1 MSIGTL
7 IKRLQNIMRDDAGV
21 NGDAQ
26 RIEQMVWI
34 IFLKVY
40 DAKEELWEL
49 HDDNYT
55 SILPEKLRWRN
66 WAVDKADGEAMT
78 GETLLDFVNNELFGT
93 IRKLEITSKTSMKKA
108 IVKYALEDTNNY
120 MKNGTLLRQV
130 INVIDEIDFNSYEDK
145 HAFNEIYET
154 ILKSL
159 QSAGNAGEFY
169 TPRAVTTFMAE
180 MVKPSLDDKIAD
192 FACGTGGFLTSA
204 LGILEKQVKTTEDR
218 EKLVNSVYGIEKK
231 QLPYIL
237 ALTNMILHDVDNP
250 QIYHMNTLEK
260 DVKDYTKDDKFD
272 VILMNPPYGGSE
284 LEIIKS
290 NFPANLRSSETADL
304 FMSVM
309 MYRLKD
315 NGRCAVVLPDGFLF
329 GDEAVK
335 VEIKKKLVEEFNLHT
350 IIRLPKSVFAPY
362 TSITTNILFF
372 DKAKKNENIWYYRLD
387 MPKGYK
393 NFSKTKP
400 ILNEHFN
407 CIKEWW
413 NDRKEIL
420 VENDDYISKCYTSED
435 IILNKYNLDL
445 CGYKTI
451 EEEILTPDEL
461 LKDYNEKK
469 EKINNNIDN
478 VLKKIKDLLG
488 EI

>member
-1 MSIGTL
+1 MSIGSL
-7 IKRLQNIMRDDAGV
+7 IKRLQTIMRDDAGV

-55 SILPEKLRWRN
+55 SIIPEDMRWRN
-66 WAVDKADGEAMT
+66 WAVDNADGQAMT
-78 GETLLDFVNNELFGT
+78 GETLLNFVNNELFAT
-93 IRKLEITSKTSMKKA
+93 IKGLEITSKTPMKKA

-180 MVKPSLDDKIAD
+180 MVNPTLDDKIAD

-250 QIYHMNTLEK
+250 KIYHTNSLEK
-260 DVKDYTKDDKFD
+260 DVKDYTNDDKFD

-304 FMSVM
+304 FMSVI
-309 MYRLKD
+309 MYRLKE

-329 GDEAVK
+329 SDEAVK
-335 VEIKKKLVEEFNLHT
+335 LEIKKKLISDFNLHT
-350 IIRLPKSVFAPY
+350 ILRLPSGVFAPY

-372 DKAKKNENIWYYRLD
+372 DKVGKTEKIDYFEIPLAEGLTNGFTKTRPFTEKNIECAKIWWNNRENNENGFRVTLED
-387 MPKGYK
+387 V
-393 NFSKTKP
+393 
-400 ILNEHFN
+400 
-407 CIKEWW
+407 IK
-413 NDRKEIL
+413 
-420 VENDDYISKCYTSED
+420 
-435 IILNKYNLDL
+435 NKYNLDFKNPNKIAEENEMSIDEIL
-445 CGYKTI
+445 KEMAVKNARSKEII
-451 EEEILTPDEL
+451 EELERL
-461 LKDYNEKK
+461 
-469 EKINNNIDN
+469 IN
-478 VLKKIKDLLG
+478 G
-488 EI
+488 